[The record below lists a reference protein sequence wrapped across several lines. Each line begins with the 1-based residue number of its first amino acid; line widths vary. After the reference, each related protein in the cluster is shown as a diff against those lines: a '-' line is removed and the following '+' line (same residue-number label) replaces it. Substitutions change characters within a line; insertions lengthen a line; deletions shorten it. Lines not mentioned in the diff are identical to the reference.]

1 MSQQRTDV
9 RELVV
14 ALTLATLAQT
24 LIAMAVYAPAVLAPA
39 AQAEIG
45 LTATAIGIFT
55 ALVFVAA
62 AYAAPLG
69 GARVVRSGPVRVSQ
83 QCLLWA
89 AGGIVLFVSAVPAVI
104 AVGALAIGLGYGP
117 ATPASSA
124 MLSKRTPDR
133 RAGRHRAVLAVRSAA
148 ARGA

>member
-104 AVGALAIGLGYGP
+104 AVGALAIGQ
-117 ATPASSA
+117 A
-124 MLSKRTPDR
+124 MHHIDADLY
-133 RAGRHRAVLAVRSAA
+133 ALLA
-148 ARGA
+148 